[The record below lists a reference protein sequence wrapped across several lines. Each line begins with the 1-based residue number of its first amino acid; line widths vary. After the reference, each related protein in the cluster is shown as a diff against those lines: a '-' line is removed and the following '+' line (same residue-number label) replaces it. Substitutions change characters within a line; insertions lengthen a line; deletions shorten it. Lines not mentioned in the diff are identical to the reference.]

1 MLRRLKRGLCSE
13 PILAI
18 IHQESVFDVYVRI
31 ARMKSI
37 LVAYLLWLCGPL
49 GLYKFY
55 LGRPFMGL
63 LYIFTFGGFLLGWIS
78 DFFTLPH
85 QVQMANFLLQHQQE
99 RASSTVRR
107 ELEQVKRSLYTLLT
121 SDPNTAIP
129 AWRESLKAKVK
140 PHFTDDEL
148 MLQLLRAA
156 QKHGGRLSVTQGVIA
171 TGVLFGEVE
180 RVLQSMLK
188 SNYVYLDND
197 PATGVVVYVFK
208 EIF

>member
-1 MLRRLKRGLCSE
+1 M
-13 PILAI
+13 
-18 IHQESVFDVYVRI
+18 
-31 ARMKSI
+31 
-37 LVAYLLWLCGPL
+37 
-49 GLYKFY
+49 
-55 LGRPFMGL
+55 
-63 LYIFTFGGFLLGWIS
+63 
-78 DFFTLPH
+78 
-85 QVQMANFLLQHQQE
+85 
-99 RASSTVRR
+99 
-107 ELEQVKRSLYTLLT
+107 
-121 SDPNTAIP
+121 
-129 AWRESLKAKVK
+129 KAKVK

-188 SNYVYLDND
+188 SNYVYMDND